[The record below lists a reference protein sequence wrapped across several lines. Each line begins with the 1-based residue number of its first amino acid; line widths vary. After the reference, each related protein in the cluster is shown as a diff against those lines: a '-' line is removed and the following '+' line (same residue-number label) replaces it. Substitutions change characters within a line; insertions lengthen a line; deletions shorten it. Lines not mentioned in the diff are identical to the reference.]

1 MSTWRIKKPLTRLL
15 KKPLSRFV
23 MLIENTSDIVKS
35 SHLLTLKNAEQVEA
49 LELINSQIL
58 VLAKNALSL
67 YKDIASIEDPLA
79 NGLLHTASLEEAGL
93 LKQED
98 GRFMQ
103 MHRSGLIG
111 LFDDKVI
118 LLTPNDIQLF
128 PNRNSAL
135 RNQDE
140 IVLFHLG

>member
-1 MSTWRIKKPLTRLL
+1 
-15 KKPLSRFV
+15 

-35 SHLLTLKNAEQVEA
+35 STRLTLKNGEPVEA

-58 VLAKNALSL
+58 VLAENGLSL
-67 YKDIASIEDPLA
+67 YKDMASIEDPLA
-79 NGLLHTASLEEAGL
+79 NGLLHSASLADTNCLKLEE
-93 LKQED
+93 
-98 GRFMQ
+98 GRFMH

-111 LFDDKVI
+111 LFDEKVI

-128 PNRNSAL
+128 PNRNCAL

-140 IVLFHLG
+140 IVSFHLG